1 MITPCLSFAKS
12 ALTENVRRL
21 REQSVAKN
29 RHWAAAL
36 TDVIPAELIHDVV
49 LPATEF
55 ASCRTITQAEFLSAA
70 GFKNIILTGRVIDIE
85 SLQRLRVVAERT
97 QMTAVIDHFRHAELL
112 SQCVQSCANSAS
124 VNIRVLIEVDLGQQ
138 SAGVCPG
145 PDAARLAS
153 AITRLLGLSVV
164 GVFASCH
171 ECRDDGNFDK
181 NCADSSAHVTI
192 AEHALRS
199 IREVTSECHEI
210 VVLVSSADDAA
221 WTDSRVTSLIA
232 SPFMMISLE
241 SEDQGRPPGVVLM
254 SMVVSRPT
262 LEWCIIDA
270 GRIALADELDVYVH
284 APAGA
289 TILRAT
295 DNTSTLQLSGES
307 IDLRIGD
314 IVQLGSRYPER
325 FLRIRFQPA

>member
-1 MITPCLSFAKS
+1 MITPYLWFAKS

-21 REQSVAKN
+21 HEHSVAKN

-36 TDVIPAELIHDVV
+36 TDGIPADLIHDVV

-55 ASCRTITQAEFLSAA
+55 ASCRTVANAEFLCAA
-70 GFKNIILTGRVIDIE
+70 GFKNIILTGRVIGIE
-85 SLQRLRVVAERT
+85 SLQRLREVAE
-97 QMTAVIDHFRHAELL
+97 QAQITAVIDHFRHAELL
-112 SQCVQSCANSAS
+112 SQCVQSSANSAS
-124 VNIRVLIEVDLGQQ
+124 VTLRVLIEVDLGQQ
-138 SAGVCPG
+138 STGVCPG
-145 PDAARLAS
+145 TDAARLA
-153 AITRLLGLSVV
+153 AAAARLPGLSVV
-164 GVFASCH
+164 GVFASCN
-171 ECRDDGNFDK
+171 ECRDDGNFDE
-181 NCADSSAHVTI
+181 NSTDSSANVTI

-199 IREVTSECHEI
+199 ICEVTPDCHEI

-221 WTDSRVTSLIA
+221 WADSRVTSLIA
-232 SPFMMISLE
+232 SPFMMMSMYAD
-241 SEDQGRPPGVVLM
+241 DQLRPPGVLLM

-270 GRIALADELDVYVH
+270 GKIALADASDIYVH

-289 TILRAT
+289 TILRST

-314 IVQLGSRYPER
+314 IVQLGSRCPER
-325 FLRIRFQPA
+325 FLRIRS